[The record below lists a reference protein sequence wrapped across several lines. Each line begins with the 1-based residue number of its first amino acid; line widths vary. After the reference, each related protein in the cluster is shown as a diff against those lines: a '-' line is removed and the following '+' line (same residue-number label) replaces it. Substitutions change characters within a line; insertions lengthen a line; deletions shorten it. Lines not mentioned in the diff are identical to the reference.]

1 MKRNDATV
9 DYENTTAMPKHRQLR
24 KRIWG
29 VALAGAL
36 LLGVFPAVFLAA
48 SGANSFAYAQSA
60 SSEQTEENLALG
72 SEPAASGE
80 TDTQS
85 FDCTESY
92 SRATASDDESVS
104 SEDET
109 AVGSDFETT
118 EANGVS
124 EASGDRAAFDE
135 QQGAQT
141 SLTLDDGGAAAVSA
155 GLSTDD
161 GAHASTIAPRR
172 SSSEVS
178 QRGFA
183 ASAIE
188 ALAAVLGS

>member
-9 DYENTTAMPKHRQLR
+9 NYENATAMPKHRQLR

-29 VALAGAL
+29 AALAGAL
-36 LLGVFPAVFLAA
+36 LLGVFPAVFLAV
-48 SGANSFAYAQSA
+48 SGTSSFAYAQSA

-72 SEPAASGE
+72 SEPAVSDG
-80 TDTQS
+80 TDTRS
-85 FDCTESY
+85 FDHTGSYLGATEV
-92 SRATASDDESVS
+92 DDEAVS
-104 SEDET
+104 SKDET
-109 AVGSDFETT
+109 TVGSDFETT

-124 EASGDRAAFDE
+124 ETSVDRGAFDE
-135 QQGAQT
+135 RQGAQA
-141 SLTLDDGGAAAVSA
+141 SLTLDDGGAGAVFTGSSA
-155 GLSTDD
+155 DD

-188 ALAAVLGS
+188 ALAVMLGS

>member
-9 DYENTTAMPKHRQLR
+9 GYENTTAMPKHRQLR

-29 VALAGAL
+29 VVLAGAL

-72 SEPAASGE
+72 SEPTASGG

-85 FDCTESY
+85 FDYTESY
-92 SRATASDDESVS
+92 SGATASDDESVS
-104 SEDET
+104 SADET

-118 EANGVS
+118 EADGVS
-124 EASGDRAAFDE
+124 EDSVDRAAFDK
-135 QQGAQT
+135 QQGTQT

-155 GLSTDD
+155 GSSTDD